1 MPIDDF
7 DFTAIDLAELA
18 ESELVAPLA
27 DRLTRIPASTQE
39 GADPVRVAAFNSY
52 I

>member
-1 MPIDDF
+1 VPIDDF
-7 DFTAIDLAELA
+7 DLTAIDLAELA

-27 DRLTRIPASTQE
+27 GRLTRLPAPSQE